1 MKLDLSKQID
11 LNKAMTRFEALAE
24 KGAKIELKEIRPTR
38 SLPQN
43 AYLHVCLS
51 LYGIHFGYTLNE
63 AKTDLKRNYGLIYEK
78 DGKKYLKSTSSLDTK
93 ELTEFSEYI
102 RDVAGKNN
110 CWIPSAEEYLLNR
123 FEIDREIEQ
132 NRNYLMT

>member
-1 MKLDLSKQID
+1 MKLDLSKQSE
-11 LNKAMTRFEALAE
+11 LNKAMDRFSNLAE

-63 AKTDLKRNYGLIYEK
+63 AKTDLKRNYGLVYEK
-78 DGKKYLKSTSSLDTK
+78 NGKKYLKSTSTMDSK
-93 ELTEFSEYI
+93 ELTEFIEYI
-102 RDVAGKNN
+102 RDVAGANG
-110 CWIPSAEEYLLNR
+110 CYIPTSEEYLLNR
-123 FEIDREIEQ
+123 FAIDREIEQ
-132 NRNYLMT
+132 NKNYLKQ

>member
-11 LNKAMTRFEALAE
+11 LNKAKTRFEQLAE
-24 KGAKIELKEIRPTR
+24 KGSKIELKEIRPTR

-63 AKTDLKRNYGLIYEK
+63 AKTDLKRNYGLVYEK
-78 DGKKYLKSTSSLDTK
+78 EGKKYLRSTANLDSK
-93 ELTEFSEYI
+93 DLTEFIEYI
-102 RDVAGKNN
+102 RDVAGQNG
-110 CWIPSAEEYLLNR
+110 CYIPTSEEYLQNK
-123 FEIDREIEQ
+123 FSIDKEIEQ
-132 NRNYLMT
+132 NKNYLKQ

>member
-11 LNKAMTRFEALAE
+11 LNKAKTRFEQLVE

-43 AYLHVCLS
+43 SYLHVCLS

-63 AKTDLKRNYGLIYEK
+63 AKTDLKRNYGLVYEK
-78 DGKKYLKSTSSLDTK
+78 GGKKYLRSTANLDSK
-93 ELTEFSEYI
+93 ELTQFIEYI
-102 RDVAGKNN
+102 RDVAGQNG
-110 CWIPSAEEYLLNR
+110 CYIPTSEEYLQNK
-123 FEIDREIEQ
+123 FAIDREIEQ
-132 NRNYLMT
+132 NKNYLKQ

>member
-11 LNKAMTRFEALAE
+11 LNKAKTRFEQLVE

-43 AYLHVCLS
+43 SYLHVCLS

-63 AKTDLKRNYGLIYEK
+63 AKTDLKRNYGLVYEK
-78 DGKKYLKSTSSLDTK
+78 CGKKYLRSTANLDSK
-93 ELTEFSEYI
+93 ELTEFIEYI
-102 RDVAGKNN
+102 REVAGQNG
-110 CWIPSAEEYLLNR
+110 CYIPTSEEYLQNK
-123 FEIDREIEQ
+123 FAIDREIEQ
-132 NRNYLMT
+132 NKNYLKQ

>member
-1 MKLDLSKQID
+1 MKYNLKEQID
-11 LNKAMTRFEALAE
+11 LSKAMTRFEALAE

-63 AKTDLKRNYGLIYEK
+63 AKTNLKRNYGLVYEK
-78 DGKKYLKSTSSLDTK
+78 GGKKYLRSTANLDSK
-93 ELTEFSEYI
+93 ELTEFIEYI
-102 RDVAGKNN
+102 RDVAGANG
-110 CWIPSAEEYLLNR
+110 CYIPDAESYLQNK
-123 FEIDREIEQ
+123 FSIDREIEQ
-132 NRNYLMT
+132 NKIYLRQ

>member
-1 MKLDLSKQID
+1 MKYNLKEQRE
-11 LNKAMTRFEALAE
+11 LNKAMDRFEALAE

-63 AKTDLKRNYGLIYEK
+63 AKTDLKRNYGLVYEK
-78 DGKKYLKSTSSLDTK
+78 NGKKYLKSTSTMDSK
-93 ELTEFSEYI
+93 ELTEFIEYI
-102 RDVAGKNN
+102 RDVAGQNG
-110 CWIPSAEEYLLNR
+110 CWIPTAEEYLQNK
-123 FEIDREIEQ
+123 FSIDKEIE
-132 NRNYLMT
+132 NNKIYLKQ

>member
-1 MKLDLSKQID
+1 MKYNLKHQID

-63 AKTDLKRNYGLIYEK
+63 SKTDLKRNYGLVYEK
-78 DGKKYLKSTSSLDTK
+78 GGKKYLRSTANLDSK
-93 ELTEFSEYI
+93 ELTDFIEYI
-102 RDVAGKNN
+102 RDVAGANG
-110 CWIPSAEEYLLNR
+110 CYIPDAEYYLQHK
-123 FEIDREIEQ
+123 FAFDREIEQ
-132 NRNYLMT
+132 NKNYLRQ

>member
-1 MKLDLSKQID
+1 MKYNLKEQIE
-11 LNKAMTRFEALAE
+11 LNKAMSRFEYLAE

-63 AKTDLKRNYGLIYEK
+63 AKTDLKRNYGLVYEK
-78 DGKKYLKSTSSLDTK
+78 DGKKYLRSTSTMDSK
-93 ELTEFSEYI
+93 ELTDFIEYI
-102 RDVAGKNN
+102 RDVSGANG
-110 CWIPSAEEYLLNR
+110 CWIPDAEEYLKNK
-123 FEIDREIEQ
+123 FSIDKEIE
-132 NRNYLMT
+132 NNKIYLRQ

>member
-1 MKLDLSKQID
+1 MKYNLKQQID
-11 LNKAMTRFEALAE
+11 LNKAKTRFEQLVE

-63 AKTDLKRNYGLIYEK
+63 AKTDLKRNYGLVYEK
-78 DGKKYLKSTSSLDTK
+78 EGKKYLRSTANLDSK
-93 ELTEFSEYI
+93 ELTEFIEYI
-102 RDVAGKNN
+102 RDVAGANG
-110 CWIPSAEEYLLNR
+110 CYIPTSEEYLQNK
-123 FEIDREIEQ
+123 FAIDREIEQ
-132 NRNYLMT
+132 NKNYLKQ

>member
-24 KGAKIELKEIRPTR
+24 KGSKIELKEIRPTR

-63 AKTDLKRNYGLIYEK
+63 AKTDLKRNYGLVYEK
-78 DGKKYLKSTSSLDTK
+78 GGKKYLRSTANLDSK
-93 ELTEFSEYI
+93 ELTEFIEYI
-102 RDVAGKNN
+102 RDVAGQNG
-110 CWIPSAEEYLLNR
+110 CYIPDAEYYLQHK
-123 FEIDREIEQ
+123 FAFDREIEQ
-132 NRNYLMT
+132 NKNYLRQ

>member
-11 LNKAMTRFEALAE
+11 LNKAITRFEQLAE

-63 AKTDLKRNYGLIYEK
+63 SKTDLKRNYGLVYEK
-78 DGKKYLKSTSSLDTK
+78 DGKKYLRSTANLDSK
-93 ELTEFSEYI
+93 ELTEFIEYI
-102 RDVAGKNN
+102 RDVAGQNG
-110 CWIPSAEEYLLNR
+110 CFIPDAESYLQNK
-123 FEIDREIEQ
+123 FAIDREIEQ
-132 NRNYLMT
+132 NKNYLKQ

>member
-1 MKLDLSKQID
+1 
-11 LNKAMTRFEALAE
+11 MTRFEQLAE

-63 AKTDLKRNYGLIYEK
+63 AKTDLKRNYGLVYEK
-78 DGKKYLKSTSSLDTK
+78 SGKKYLRSTSNLDSK
-93 ELTEFSEYI
+93 ELTEFIEYI
-102 RDVAGKNN
+102 RDVAGQNG
-110 CWIPSAEEYLLNR
+110 CYIPTSEEYLQNK
-123 FEIDREIEQ
+123 FSIDKEIEQ
-132 NRNYLMT
+132 NKNYLKQ

>member
-1 MKLDLSKQID
+1 MKYNLKEQID
-11 LNKAMTRFEALAE
+11 LNKAMTRFEALVE

-63 AKTDLKRNYGLIYEK
+63 SKTDLKRNYGLVYEK
-78 DGKKYLKSTSSLDTK
+78 SGKKYLRSTANLDSK
-93 ELTEFSEYI
+93 ELTEFIEYI
-102 RDVAGKNN
+102 RDVAGQNG
-110 CWIPSAEEYLLNR
+110 CYIPTSEEYLQNK
-123 FEIDREIEQ
+123 FSIDKEIEQ
-132 NRNYLMT
+132 NKNYLKQ

>member
-11 LNKAMTRFEALAE
+11 LNKAKNRFEQLVE

-63 AKTDLKRNYGLIYEK
+63 AKTDLKRNYGLVYEK
-78 DGKKYLKSTSSLDTK
+78 GGKKYLRSTANLDSK
-93 ELTEFSEYI
+93 ELTEFIEYI
-102 RDVAGKNN
+102 RDVAGVNG
-110 CWIPSAEEYLLNR
+110 CAIPDAEFYLQHK
-123 FEIDREIEQ
+123 FAFDREIEQ
-132 NRNYLMT
+132 NKNYLKQ